1 MKARDIMN
9 TKVVSTPPEASRRA
23 VAELLVRHGISA
35 MPVVDANGKPIGMI
49 SEGDLMPRD
58 ESEREARRDWWLK
71 ALSEGEDL
79 NPEFVQY
86 LESQD
91 RSARDMMV
99 SPVVTVDE
107 NADVVEIAELLSAK
121 RIKRVPVMSDGRMVG
136 IVSRADL
143 VRAFAN
149 RGQAPQPVPVLEPVA
164 ATPAVQ
170 AGSAAPGTAKLP
182 RQPTVSPSP
191 VTGSDGLSAGTFRD
205 LALQFK
211 QHEASHRDDVKSQLA
226 ETHHKQAQAML
237 QTRLAENSWQHM
249 LRNARAAAQKGEEE
263 QLLLRFPC
271 ELCTDHGR
279 AINAPD
285 PAWPATL
292 RGLAAEIFLRWK
304 KELQPQGFGLA
315 ARVVDFPDGM
325 PGDIGLFL
333 EWGRKDAP

>member
-9 TKVVSTPPEASRRA
+9 RKVVVTPPDASRRA
-23 VAELLVRHGISA
+23 VAELLVKNGISA
-35 MPVVDANGKPIGMI
+35 LPVVDATGVPIGMI

-71 ALSEGEDL
+71 ALSEGEEL
-79 NPEFVQY
+79 SPEFVQY

-99 SPVVTVDE
+99 SPVITIDE

-121 RIKRVPVMSDGRMVG
+121 KIKRVPVMSNGRMVG

-149 RGQAPQPVPVLEPVA
+149 RGQAPQPEPSLERGAEDLVPAGTTEAVKQRRKAPASSPA
-164 ATPAVQ
+164 A
-170 AGSAAPGTAKLP
+170 G
-182 RQPTVSPSP
+182 
-191 VTGSDGLSAGTFRD
+191 DGDLSAVSFRD
-205 LALQFK
+205 LALQFR
-211 QHEASHRDDVKSQLA
+211 QHETSHREEVKVQLA
-226 ETHHKQAQAML
+226 ETHHKQAKEML
-237 QTRLAENSWQHM
+237 QARLAESSWQHM

-263 QLLLRFPC
+263 QLLLRFPS

-315 ARVVDFPDGM
+315 ARVVEFPDGV

-333 EWGRKDAP
+333 EWGRKEA

>member
-9 TKVVSTPPEASRRA
+9 RKVVAASPEMSRRA
-23 VAELLVRHGISA
+23 VAELLVRNGISA
-35 MPVVDANGKPIGMI
+35 LPVVDAHGAPIGMI

-71 ALSEGEDL
+71 TLSEGEELSPD
-79 NPEFVQY
+79 FMRY

-91 RSARDMMV
+91 RSAREMMV
-99 SPVVTVDE
+99 SPVITIDE
-107 NADVVEIAELLSAK
+107 NAEAVEIAELLSTK
-121 RIKRVPVMSDGRMVG
+121 RIKRVPVMSNGRIVG

-149 RGQAPQPVPVLEPVA
+149 QGQAPQPEPTLDRGGEVPGPAGAPMALRPPRKPPASSLSPVA
-164 ATPAVQ
+164 
-170 AGSAAPGTAKLP
+170 GH
-182 RQPTVSPSP
+182 
-191 VTGSDGLSAGTFRD
+191 DELSAGSFRD
-205 LALQFK
+205 LALQFR
-211 QHEASHRDDVKSQLA
+211 QHEASHRDEIKAQLA
-226 ETHHKQAQAML
+226 EGHNKQAREML
-237 QTRLAENSWQHM
+237 QARLAESSWQRM
-249 LRNARAAAQKGEEE
+249 LRNARAAALKGEEE

-285 PAWPATL
+285 PTWPATL

-315 ARVVDFPDGM
+315 ARVVEFPDGV

-333 EWGRKDAP
+333 EWGRREG

>member
-1 MKARDIMN
+1 MRARDIMN
-9 TKVVSTPPEASRRA
+9 RKVVSTPPEASRRA
-23 VAELLVRHGISA
+23 VAELLVRNGISA
-35 MPVVDANGKPIGMI
+35 MPVVDANGVPIGMV

-99 SPVVTVDE
+99 SPVITIDE
-107 NADVVEIAELLSAK
+107 NADVVEVAELLSAK
-121 RIKRVPVMSDGRMVG
+121 KIKRVPVMSDGRMVG

-149 RGQAPQPVPVLEPVA
+149 RGQAPQPEPVLERA
-164 ATPAVQ
+164 AEGEPPAAK
-170 AGSAAPGTAKLP
+170 AGAS
-182 RQPTVSPSP
+182 RQPRKPPVSSPSP
-191 VTGSDGLSAGTFRD
+191 ATGPDDLSAGTFRE

-211 QHEASHRDDVKSQLA
+211 QHEATHRDEVKNQLA
-226 ETHHKQAQAML
+226 EAHHKQAQEML
-237 QTRLAENSWQHM
+237 QARLAEASWQHM

-263 QLLLRFPC
+263 QLLLRFPS

-285 PAWPATL
+285 PTWPATL

-304 KELQPQGFGLA
+304 KELQPHGFGLA
-315 ARVVDFPDGM
+315 ARVVDFPDGL

-333 EWGRKDAP
+333 EWGRKEAA

>member
-9 TKVVSTPPEASRRA
+9 RKVVSAPPEASRRA
-23 VAELLVRHGISA
+23 VAELLVRNGISA
-35 MPVVDANGKPIGMI
+35 IPVVDGNGAPIGMV

-99 SPVVTVDE
+99 SPVITIDE
-107 NADVVEIAELLSAK
+107 DAELVEIAELLSAK
-121 RIKRVPVMSDGRMVG
+121 KIKRAPVMSNGRMVG

-149 RGQAPQPVPVLEPVA
+149 GGQAPQPEPSLDRGDEA
-164 ATPAVQ
+164 
-170 AGSAAPGTAKLP
+170 AAPAPEKAGASKQP
-182 RQPTVSPSP
+182 RKPPAASPP
-191 VTGSDGLSAGTFRD
+191 PAAGPNDLSAGVFRD

-211 QHEASHRDDVKSQLA
+211 QHEASHRDDVKRQLE
-226 ETHHKQAQAML
+226 ETHHKQAKEML
-237 QTRLAENSWQHM
+237 QARLAETSWQHM

-271 ELCTDHGR
+271 ELCSDHGR
-279 AINAPD
+279 AVNAPD
-285 PAWPATL
+285 PSWPATL

-333 EWGRKDAP
+333 EWGRKVA

>member
-9 TKVVSTPPEASRRA
+9 RKVVSTPPEASRRA
-23 VAELLVRHGISA
+23 VAELLVKNGISA
-35 MPVVDANGKPIGMI
+35 MPVVDANGAPIGMI

-99 SPVVTVDE
+99 SPVITIDE

-121 RIKRVPVMSDGRMVG
+121 RIKRVPVMSDGRIVG

-149 RGQAPQPVPVLEPVA
+149 RGQSPQAEPVLEPVTA
-164 ATPAVQ
+164 ATAPAAK
-170 AGSAAPGTAKLP
+170 AGVSRQPLKPPPQSSSAAA
-182 RQPTVSPSP
+182 
-191 VTGSDGLSAGTFRD
+191 DLSAGAFRN

-211 QHEASHRDDVKSQLA
+211 QHEAAHRDDVKIQLA
-226 ETHHKQAQAML
+226 QTHHKQAQEML
-237 QTRLAENSWQHM
+237 QARLTEASWQHM

-263 QLLLRFPC
+263 QLLLRFPS

-333 EWGRKDAP
+333 EWGRKDTA

>member
-9 TKVVSTPPEASRRA
+9 AQVVSTPPEASRRA

-35 MPVVDANGKPIGMI
+35 MPVVGVNGEPIGMI

-79 NPEFVQY
+79 NPEFLQY
-86 LESQD
+86 LDSQD

-107 NADVVEIAELLSAK
+107 NADVVDIAELLSAR
-121 RIKRVPVMSDGRMVG
+121 RIKRVPVMRDGRMVG

-149 RGQAPQPVPVLEPVA
+149 RGQAPQPEPSLERGANEVA
-164 ATPAVQ
+164 PA
-170 AGSAAPGTAKLP
+170 AGAGKRLP
-182 RQPTVSPSP
+182 RPPAPSSANA
-191 VTGSDGLSAGTFRD
+191 GGQGELSAGAFRD
-205 LALQFK
+205 FAQQFK
-211 QHEASHRDDVKSQLA
+211 KDEESHREEMKSQLA
-226 ETHHKQAQAML
+226 ESHHKQANEML
-237 QTRLAENSWQHM
+237 QARLAEPSWQRM
-249 LRNARAAAQKGEEE
+249 LRNARAAAMKGEEE
-263 QLLLRFPC
+263 QLLLRFPS

-292 RGLAAEIFLRWK
+292 RGLAAEVFLRWK

-315 ARVVDFPDGM
+315 ARVVEFPDGV

-333 EWGRKDAP
+333 EWGRKEA

>member
-9 TKVVSTPPEASRRA
+9 KKVVSTPPDASRRT
-23 VAELLVRHGISA
+23 VAELLVRNGISA
-35 MPVVDANGKPIGMI
+35 MPVVDANGAPIGMI

-79 NPEFVQY
+79 NPEFMQY

-99 SPVVTVDE
+99 SPVITVDE

-121 RIKRVPVMSDGRMVG
+121 KIKRVPVMSEGRMAG

-149 RGQAPQPVPVLEPVA
+149 RGQVPQPEPTLEPV
-164 ATPAVQ
+164 TE
-170 AGSAAPGTAKLP
+170 AAPEAGKAGTAKQP
-182 RQPTVSPSP
+182 RKPPAAAPSP
-191 VTGSDGLSAGTFRD
+191 VASPGDPSAGAFRD

-211 QHEASHRDDVKSQLA
+211 QHEAAHRDDMKRQLE
-226 ETHHKQAQAML
+226 ETHHRQAKDML
-237 QTRLAENSWQHM
+237 QARLAEASWQHM
-249 LRNARAAAQKGEEE
+249 LSNARAAAQKGEEE

-279 AINAPD
+279 AVNAPD
-285 PAWPATL
+285 PSWPATL

-304 KELQPQGFGLA
+304 KELQPQGFGLV

-333 EWGRKDAP
+333 EWGRKVA

>member
-9 TKVVSTPPEASRRA
+9 RKVVSAPPEASRRA
-23 VAELLVRHGISA
+23 VAELLVRNGISA
-35 MPVVDANGKPIGMI
+35 LPVVDANGAPIGMI

-71 ALSEGEDL
+71 ALSEGEDI
-79 NPEFVQY
+79 NPEFLQY

-99 SPVVTVDE
+99 SPVITIDE

-121 RIKRVPVMSDGRMVG
+121 RIKRVPVMGNGRIVG

-149 RGQAPQPVPVLEPVA
+149 RGQPPQAEPVLEPVA
-164 ATPAVQ
+164 AGAPPPAKATASRQ
-170 AGSAAPGTAKLP
+170 PLKPASSSAAAG
-182 RQPTVSPSP
+182 
-191 VTGSDGLSAGTFRD
+191 GDLSAGTFRN

-211 QHEASHRDDVKSQLA
+211 QHEVAHRDEVKIQLA
-226 ETHHKQAQAML
+226 ETHHKQAQEML
-237 QTRLAENSWQHM
+237 QARLTETSWQHM

-263 QLLLRFPC
+263 QLLLRFPA

-279 AINAPD
+279 AVNAPD

-333 EWGRKDAP
+333 EWGRRDAA

>member
-9 TKVVSTPPEASRRA
+9 TKLVSTPPEASRRA
-23 VAELLVRHGISA
+23 VAELLVKHGISA
-35 MPVVDANGKPIGMI
+35 MPVVGANGQPIGMI

-79 NPEFVQY
+79 SPEFVQY

-99 SPVVTVDE
+99 SPVITIDE

-121 RIKRVPVMSDGRMVG
+121 KIKRVPVMSNGRMVG

-149 RGQAPQPVPVLEPVA
+149 RGQAPQALPVLEPVA
-164 ATPAVQ
+164 AAK
-170 AGSAAPGTAKLP
+170 AGSSGAPGTAKLP
-182 RQPTVSPSP
+182 RHPAALPSAAA
-191 VTGSDGLSAGTFRD
+191 GSDSLSAGTFRD

-211 QHEASHRDDVKSQLA
+211 QHEASHREDVKSQLA
-226 ETHHKQAQAML
+226 ETHHKQTQVML
-237 QTRLAENSWQHM
+237 QTRLAEASWQHM
-249 LRNARAAAQKGEEE
+249 LRNARAAAQKGEQE
-263 QLLLRFPC
+263 QLLLRFPS

-285 PAWPATL
+285 PTWPATL

-333 EWGRKDAP
+333 EWGSKDAA

>member
-9 TKVVSTPPEASRRA
+9 RKVVSTPPEASRRA
-23 VAELLVRHGISA
+23 VAELLVRNGISA
-35 MPVVDANGKPIGMI
+35 MPVVDANGVPIGMV

-79 NPEFVQY
+79 NPEFVKY

-91 RSARDMMV
+91 RCARDMMV
-99 SPVVTVDE
+99 SPVITIGED
-107 NADVVEIAELLSAK
+107 ADVVEIAELLSAK
-121 RIKRVPVMSDGRMVG
+121 KIKRVPVMSNGRMVG

-143 VRAFAN
+143 VRAFAGG
-149 RGQAPQPVPVLEPVA
+149 GQLPQPEPVLERDAGDVSPVEKAGASRPPRKAPA
-164 ATPAVQ
+164 ASPSAA
-170 AGSAAPGTAKLP
+170 AGSD
-182 RQPTVSPSP
+182 Q
-191 VTGSDGLSAGTFRD
+191 LSAGTFRD

-211 QHEASHRDDVKSQLA
+211 LHEVSHREEMKSQLA
-226 ETHHKQAQAML
+226 ETHHKQANEML
-237 QTRLAENSWQHM
+237 RTRLAESSWQHM

-292 RGLAAEIFLRWK
+292 RGLAAEIYLRWK
-304 KELQPQGFGLA
+304 KEMQPQGFGLA
-315 ARVVDFPDGM
+315 ARVIDFPDGV
-325 PGDIGLFL
+325 PGDIGLYL
-333 EWGRKDAP
+333 EWGRKEA